1 MEKELTRID
10 KNGDEIPKNISYIL
24 QFIGRARFVG
34 SSLSNLGNNISE
46 FIKLN
51 VNKDT
56 IMKNVKIVELNSKF
70 ATVFLNTQILLLQK
84 VAYLYEYTNDWKN

>member
-1 MEKELTRID
+1 MEKELTRTD

-46 FIKLN
+46 EIHKIKR
-51 VNKDT
+51 K
-56 IMKNVKIVELNSKF
+56 
-70 ATVFLNTQILLLQK
+70 
-84 VAYLYEYTNDWKN
+84 

>member
-1 MEKELTRID
+1 METKFQKIFLTYCNLLVEQD
-10 KNGDEIPKNISYIL
+10 LWGAHYQIL
-24 QFIGRARFVG
+24 AIIF
-34 SSLSNLGNNISE
+34 LNK